1 MRLIASLVSLS
12 MLLMPAASLSGQGFD
27 VIVLGALGGIQDGNL
42 SSYPS
47 GHMEIATPSPVMP
60 AVWSMG

>member
-1 MRLIASLVSLS
+1 MRLIASRVSLS
-12 MLLMPAASLSGQGFD
+12 MLLTPTFALSGQGFD

-42 SSYPS
+42 SSYLIRPHGDRS
-47 GHMEIATPSPVMP
+47 ARRTP